1 MVGRKQGSK
10 DGERYDER
18 IQGRIKSEGVDGERG
33 QDRETKGEMAE
44 QNR

>member
-18 IQGRIKSEGVDGERG
+18 IQGRLKSEGGDGERG
-33 QDRETKGEMAE
+33 QDRKTKGAMGE